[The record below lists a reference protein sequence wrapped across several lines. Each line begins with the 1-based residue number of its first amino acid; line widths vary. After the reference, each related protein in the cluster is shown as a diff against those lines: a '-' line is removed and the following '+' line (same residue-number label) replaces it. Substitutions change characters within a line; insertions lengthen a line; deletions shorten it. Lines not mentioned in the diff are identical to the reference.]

1 MADMIVNVKWRGL
14 DQPHVFRKNRGQS
27 YMPEMEAYDRRSVGR
42 QLVDA
47 SVPICA
53 RRGWTVISVSQPAKL
68 DFNVAACLFRPAAA
82 QRFGKVE
89 GDMSTTKMQVV
100 RNLLNLPRHFAV
112 RISTKAGA
120 IRTSMPAARPPSP
133 HVNLRTSRE
142 RPGLCDRTTQSIR
155 TEKAMLQHSFRQSAS
170 TLRIL
175 FGIAGVLLLS
185 VATTP
190 ARAEIKIGFQ
200 APLTGSSATDGK
212 SAQIAATMAVEDIN
226 AAGGVLGQ
234 KIELIT
240 YDDQAKSDQA
250 IFTANKLIGEDGVK
264 LVVNGSYSASGRAA
278 APVFQKAGVVMISAY
293 GVHPDITRAGD
304 YMFRLVHLGEPQG
317 AATALYVGE
326 TLGIKKVSTITM
338 DNDYGQATMEGF
350 LQAAGKYGI
359 EVVNKYSYSL
369 KDRQF
374 GSIVASVKR
383 DNPDAIYATG
393 YFFTGGPLVSQLRAA
408 GITVPIIGSQAFD
421 SEKFVEI
428 AGPAADGTYIIDS
441 FDRDRKDEALQKFFA
456 EFKNRAGYA
465 PEGVAAITYSAI
477 RLMADGIK
485 RANSTDPDKVRDA
498 LATTKNFPLLEGTMN
513 GFNSLHEM
521 IMPIRVNVI
530 KDGKFKSAGEITD
543 IAPPEK

>member
-1 MADMIVNVKWRGL
+1 MLKSS
-14 DQPHVFRKNRGQS
+14 F
-27 YMPEMEAYDRRSVGR
+27 RRS
-42 QLVDA
+42 
-47 SVPICA
+47 A
-53 RRGWTVISVSQPAKL
+53 R
-68 DFNVAACLFRPAAA
+68 AA
-82 QRFGKVE
+82 
-89 GDMSTTKMQVV
+89 T
-100 RNLLNLPRHFAV
+100 LLSGF
-112 RISTKAGA
+112 
-120 IRTSMPAARPPSP
+120 
-133 HVNLRTSRE
+133 
-142 RPGLCDRTTQSIR
+142 
-155 TEKAMLQHSFRQSAS
+155 
-170 TLRIL
+170 
-175 FGIAGVLLLS
+175 AGVLLLS
-185 VATTP
+185 VATASP
-190 ARAEIKIGFQ
+190 ARADIKIGFQ
-200 APLTGSSATDGK
+200 APLTGPSATDGK
-212 SAQIAATMAVEDIN
+212 SAEIAATMAVEDIN

-234 KIELIT
+234 KVELVT

-317 AATALYVGE
+317 AATALYIGK

-338 DNDYGQATMEGF
+338 DNDYGQATMDGF
-350 LQAAGKYGI
+350 LAASGKYGI

-465 PEGVAAITYSAI
+465 PEGVAAITYSAV
-477 RLMADGIK
+477 RLMADAVK
-485 RANSTDPDKVRDA
+485 RANSADPEKVRDA
-498 LATTKNFPLLEGTMN
+498 LAATKNFALLEGNMN
-513 GFNSLHEM
+513 AFNSLHEI
-521 IMPIRVNVI
+521 IMPISVNVI
-530 KDGKFKSAGEITD
+530 KDGKFKSAGQITD
-543 IAPPEK
+543 LDAFAPPEK